1 MLRYRDLRKQRH
13 FQPALESL
21 GDRIVPAVNAFFNA
35 GVLTVVGDAQANTI
49 AISRDNAGRILINGG
64 AIAINGGTPNVTNTT
79 IIKAAGGAGNDTIVL
94 NEAKGALPKVH
105 FNGGAG
111 NDTLTGGSGDDLLF
125 GQSGNDTLSGKGG
138 FDVLLGG
145 SENDTLIGGDA
156 DDQAHGQS
164 GNDRMIWNPGDDT
177 DLNEGGDGIDTVEVN
192 GGTGG
197 EQFTTTANGARV
209 RFDRLDFAPFAIDIG
224 TSENLVLNAN
234 GGEDS
239 FSATGNL
246 AALDPDHRGRRRGQ
260 RHDPRLERYRSPH
273 RRRRQRLHRRP
284 AGQRHGVHGR
294 RERRVPVGSG

>member
-1 MLRYRDLRKQRH
+1 MLRYRDLRKERR

-64 AIAINGGTPNVTNTT
+64 AIAINGGTPNVSNTT

-164 GNDRMIWNPGDDT
+164 GNDRMIWNPGMT
-177 DLNEGGDGIDTVEVN
+177 PTS
-192 GGTGG
+192 TRAA
-197 EQFTTTANGARV
+197 TASTPWKSTAAPARS
-209 RFDRLDFAPFAIDIG
+209 IHH
-224 TSENLVLNAN
+224 
-234 GGEDS
+234 
-239 FSATGNL
+239 
-246 AALDPDHRGRRRGQ
+246 HR
-260 RHDPRLERYRSPH
+260 ERYSRPLRSPRFRTLRH
-273 RRRRQRLHRRP
+273 RHRHEREPRP
-284 AGQRHGVHGR
+284 
-294 RERRVPVGSG
+294 